1 MPTGADTETPELRAL
16 INDFAVRSFRD
27 TADGDY
33 IVARMAHRAGLVPQ
47 FLWSSL
53 QAIEKYLKG
62 ILLLNRVPSVKA
74 THGVADLLE
83 KAEAVTK
90 LRLRL
95 SKYSKEFV
103 SYLDTYGRFRYLE
116 ISYHAS
122 GKDLVRLDRAV
133 WEIRRYCA
141 VLDYSRTESGAVV
154 SMLEN
159 ELRLLERA
167 EENPRGFQAF
177 GGYLEKIISDPRHPA
192 RPALLWK
199 NLLFGPSK
207 RRRIKMSDWYTS
219 VNAPLALNPEVFAEV
234 RKYVYLPKPM
244 IEEFERLLKTNPPQ

>member
-1 MPTGADTETPELRAL
+1 MRADTETPEMRAL

-53 QAIEKYLKG
+53 QAVEKYLKG
-62 ILLLNRVPSVKA
+62 VLLLNRIPSVKA
-74 THGVADLLE
+74 THGVADLLA
-83 KAEAVTK
+83 KVEAVSK

-95 SKYSKEFV
+95 TKYSKEFV
-103 SYLDTYGRFRYLE
+103 LYLDAYGRFRYLE
-116 ISYHAS
+116 VSYHA
-122 GKDLVRLDRAV
+122 GGRDLVRLDQAV
-133 WEIRRYCA
+133 WEVRRYCA
-141 VLDYSRTESGAVV
+141 VLDYSRTKNGTAV

-159 ELRLLERA
+159 ELRLLEQA
-167 EENPRGFQAF
+167 ERNPRGFQLF
-177 GGYLEKIISDPRHPA
+177 GGYLEQIVSDPKHPA
-192 RPALLWK
+192 RPALLWN

-207 RRRIKMSDWYTS
+207 RRHIKMSDWYKS
-219 VNAPLALNPEVFAEV
+219 VNAPLSLNPEVFAEV

-244 IEEFERLLKTNPPQ
+244 IEEFERLLKTDLPH